1 MRCYITNGKV
11 YLKISKSGRV
21 ETCSKVL
28 AQPFEELKAKNILTS
43 LPKTMKKLHFQLKY
57 INDFP
62 EEKSEINEKPIS
74 NEKEIIISST
84 YVVSDLVKRWVDKVK
99 DCNGIAKEAL
109 VRKEELEN
117 AQSNVDKELSNCLHK
132 IELEKWKNGCEGY
145 KEYKRIKIILEKR
158 RMIKDELLIVK
169 ALLSMNLES
178 VAADH
183 IEKAVNG
190 LSNRKFS
197 IREIENIQ

>member
-1 MRCYITNGKV
+1 MKCHITNGKV
-11 YLKISKSGRV
+11 YLKISKSGRI
-21 ETCSKVL
+21 ETCSRSL
-28 AQPFEELKAKNILTS
+28 AQPFEVSKARNIITN
-43 LPKTMKKLHFQLKY
+43 LPKTMKKFHFRLEY
-57 INDFP
+57 ISDFP
-62 EEKSEINEKPIS
+62 EEKVEIDEKPE
-74 NEKEIIISST
+74 EKETIISST

-132 IELEKWKNGCEGY
+132 IELEKWKNGSDGY
-145 KEYKRIKIILEKR
+145 KEYKRTKNILEKR

-178 VAADH
+178 VATDH